1 METSHNYFP
10 LLKKK
15 YILFL
20 LRYFPFLLPDFST
33 PELTSHNNFS
43 RNWAN
48 KDTLFLLPALIMI
61 KENFKPELIPKAS
74 LYSAYWKLNTQKEN
88 QK

>member
-1 METSHNYFP
+1 MESFSQ
-10 LLKKK
+10 LLSSAEKK